1 MKILATKLPLNDD
14 VTTEQFMEVIREW
27 LRSTAAYSDIAE
39 SLTVKEGEVGVEA
52 ESKYCRLKTLSME
65 REGEK
70 LTAVHIGQKYYEQ
83 KWMTDILFR
92 EAPERKEVVISLEL
106 NGNQIMTGAPPNC
119 RTSIIRRFVRSGMV
133 KQSWLLPL
141 RESPI
146 PIEADGAH
154 IIAGVIRGDTTP
166 TLPLVYVSKI
176 QGSNGY
182 EVDTDKLAKQL
193 CGLAY
198 VVEEKSEETSYSL
211 RELTEGKNPYNGYI
225 GIYYPR
231 ANAVKMIRKRE
242 TDSQLYVESVTV
254 ETVIKAI
261 SGIVDAERSS
271 WNALVIEKAEEEMR
285 VKNQLMEIYDE
296 ENTDL
301 GSKVKRLE
309 EMNRQLT
316 KENYYLKMRCQEL
329 TEVIETSGCDNGIL
343 MPGDAEEFF
352 YGEQYD
358 LVVSLL
364 KSKMDT
370 LNPDHRD
377 YELLEAILQ
386 ANPLRGE
393 GKKVLEELKR
403 LLTTN
408 AGELSA
414 KDYTDLERIGFKR
427 ISVNGHS
434 RVEYKNNSK
443 YRFTLA
449 ATPSDLRNGKNA
461 YSDIAKIIS
470 VYK

>member
-1 MKILATKLPLNDD
+1 
-14 VTTEQFMEVIREW
+14 
-27 LRSTAAYSDIAE
+27 
-39 SLTVKEGEVGVEA
+39 
-52 ESKYCRLKTLSME
+52 
-65 REGEK
+65 
-70 LTAVHIGQKYYEQ
+70 
-83 KWMTDILFR
+83 
-92 EAPERKEVVISLEL
+92 
-106 NGNQIMTGAPPNC
+106 
-119 RTSIIRRFVRSGMV
+119 
-133 KQSWLLPL
+133 
-141 RESPI
+141 
-146 PIEADGAH
+146 
-154 IIAGVIRGDTTP
+154 
-166 TLPLVYVSKI
+166 
-176 QGSNGY
+176 
-182 EVDTDKLAKQL
+182 
-193 CGLAY
+193 
-198 VVEEKSEETSYSL
+198 
-211 RELTEGKNPYNGYI
+211 
-225 GIYYPR
+225 
-231 ANAVKMIRKRE
+231 
-242 TDSQLYVESVTV
+242 
-254 ETVIKAI
+254 
-261 SGIVDAERSS
+261 
-271 WNALVIEKAEEEMR
+271 
-285 VKNQLMEIYDE
+285 
-296 ENTDL
+296 
-301 GSKVKRLE
+301 
-309 EMNRQLT
+309 
-316 KENYYLKMRCQEL
+316 MRCQEL
-329 TEVIETSGCDNGIL
+329 TEVIETGSCDNGIL
-343 MPGDAEEFF
+343 APGDAEEFF